1 MGVGVCVSCSS
12 PLLFF
17 AITFV
22 LFSCCCFFWLRSL
35 PPKKENDA
43 FGFSV
48 VDGENCIFNASLMP
62 VNSQPFK
69 AKVDDA

>member
-1 MGVGVCVSCSS
+1 MGVCVCVCPALLLFSSLPSRLSCSR
-12 PLLFF
+12 
-17 AITFV
+17 V
-22 LFSCCCFFWLRSL
+22 VVFWLRSL

>member
-1 MGVGVCVSCSS
+1 MGVCVCV
-12 PLLFF
+12 LLFSSSLLCHHVCP
-17 AITFV
+17 V
-22 LFSCCCFFWLRSL
+22 LVLLLFFWLRSL